1 MCQNLLVPVEIFTE
15 RHLTF
20 MMDLSSSVVH
30 FSSVQKH
37 ICSLFFS
44 QYYFFCFHQSW
55 FENLPVRPA
64 FITNLSC
71 TNFVVKSLLQNI
83 WKVNVFI
90 WKIEKFW
97 QIVLVL
103 PLYHRNSNGCLTQS
117 GPLSLVQECRGS
129 SLIGRELP
137 QWCWRQ
143 LSYAIMNQL
152 GHPEPPTARKGP
164 IIGALMP

>member
-103 PLYHRNSNGCLTQS
+103 PLYHRNSNSRRLSSPPLHIGIAKLKLKIFWLLILILILQRLTQAYKA
-117 GPLSLVQECRGS
+117 PAEFD
-129 SLIGRELP
+129 
-137 QWCWRQ
+137 
-143 LSYAIMNQL
+143 
-152 GHPEPPTARKGP
+152 K
-164 IIGALMP
+164 

>member
-37 ICSLFFS
+37 ICSLSFS

-64 FITNLSC
+64 YITNLSC

-83 WKVNVFI
+83 WEVNVFI

-103 PLYHRNSNGCLTQS
+103 PLYHRNSNGCLTLFLCS
-117 GPLSLVQECRGS
+117 PYWYCTVQLNLKIFCSWNYFGYWYCRG
-129 SLIGRELP
+129 
-137 QWCWRQ
+137 
-143 LSYAIMNQL
+143 
-152 GHPEPPTARKGP
+152 
-164 IIGALMP
+164 